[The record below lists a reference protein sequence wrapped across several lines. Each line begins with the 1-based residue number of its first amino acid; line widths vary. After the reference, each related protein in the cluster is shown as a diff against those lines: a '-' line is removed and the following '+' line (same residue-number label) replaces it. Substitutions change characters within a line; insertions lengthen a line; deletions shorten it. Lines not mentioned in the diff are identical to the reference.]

1 MSSQEVVSFPEVNI
15 ARMIEGST
23 GQYEN
28 VKQIFQFAYLYF
40 HSRFLNTEFLNDY
53 LYFSISIA
61 IQVDFLVTFLSLFVF
76 C

>member
-28 VKQIFQFAYLYF
+28 VKHIFQFAYLYF